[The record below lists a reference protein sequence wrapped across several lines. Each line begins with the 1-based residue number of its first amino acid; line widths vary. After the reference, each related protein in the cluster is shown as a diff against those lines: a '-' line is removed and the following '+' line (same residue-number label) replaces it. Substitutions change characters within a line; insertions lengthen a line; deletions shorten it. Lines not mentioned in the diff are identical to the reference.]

1 MKRILVPK
9 LPGTET
15 PILLPDEEAHHLIQV
30 LRIRNGETVEALD
43 GKGAK
48 MDVVI
53 QLLGKGK
60 AEARSASP
68 EVRDERLSALP
79 ITLEMAVLKGDAME
93 WTVEKAVELGVR
105 TFIPVVCAHAVVQLD
120 RKGPEYYQER
130 WQKIADQALKQ
141 CGRLERMRVRAPLP
155 LETLLTEKRAL
166 RLWAHEGSRA
176 DSPHLFQALAT
187 VDAAERVM
195 NGVAILIG
203 PEGGWSASE
212 RELLSRSA
220 CTSTS
225 LGPWVY
231 RAETAA
237 LFATSLVAAS
247 MR

>member
-9 LPGTET
+9 LPQTDT
-15 PILLPDEEAHHLIQV
+15 PIPLPDEEAHHLIQV

-53 QLLGKGK
+53 ELLGKGK
-60 AEARSASP
+60 AQARSASP
-68 EVRDERLSALP
+68 EKRDARLSALP
-79 ITLEMAVLKGDAME
+79 IFLEMAVLKGDAME

-105 TFIPVVCAHAVVQLD
+105 TFIPVMCAHAVVQLD

-141 CGRLERMRVRAPLP
+141 CGRLERMVVRAPLP
-155 LETLLTEKRAL
+155 LESLLTEKRTL
-166 RLWAHEGSRA
+166 RLWADESSRA
-176 DSPHLFQALAT
+176 DSPHVFQALAK
-187 VDAAERVM
+187 VEAAERILS
-195 NGVAILIG
+195 GVAILIG
-203 PEGGWSASE
+203 PEGGWSAGE
-212 RELLSRSA
+212 RELLSRSP